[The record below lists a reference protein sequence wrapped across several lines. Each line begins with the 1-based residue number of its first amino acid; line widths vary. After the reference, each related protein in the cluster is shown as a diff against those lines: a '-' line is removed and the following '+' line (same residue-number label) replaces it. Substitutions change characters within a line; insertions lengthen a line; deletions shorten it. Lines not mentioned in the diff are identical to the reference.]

1 MNLTAGSGS
10 RWLQAPRSRSSEPHT
25 FGASQ
30 IRSPPFPMNL
40 QREIERS
47 ENSYRY
53 FLYAAFV
60 KSRNTSSAIPGD
72 RAPYVEP
79 YDVAP

>member
-1 MNLTAGSGS
+1 MNS
-10 RWLQAPRSRSSEPHT
+10 
-25 FGASQ
+25 
-30 IRSPPFPMNL
+30 

-47 ENSYRY
+47 ENTH
-53 FLYAAFV
+53 AAFV
-60 KSRNTSSAIPGD
+60 KSKNASSAIPGD